1 MNSSIDPSNDPGVD
15 PIAMRR
21 IALQVLILLGLLFG
35 IVAWTQRPEAALVW
49 LMGMSTLPVAWM
61 LVAATGALPGPDR
74 PDQRRHIYNSL
85 VGAGLLVTGALAVTA
100 AVSLEA
106 LAEDWSTRFG
116 MLSSALVL
124 IVIGNGLPKK
134 IEPGCS
140 RTRGLAIQR
149 LLGWTFVVT
158 GLLAAVVWL
167 TVPMELAK
175 PVGLSL
181 YGVAVL
187 FGIVGVAR
195 IRNRP
200 G

>member
-1 MNSSIDPSNDPGVD
+1 MNPTID
-15 PIAMRR
+15 PIALRK

-35 IVAWTQRPEAALVW
+35 AAAWSQRPEGALVW
-49 LMGMSTLPVAWM
+49 LTGMLTLPMAWI
-61 LVAATGALPGPDR
+61 LVAATGALPGSDHPAM
-74 PDQRRHIYNSL
+74 RRHIYNSL
-85 VGAGLLVTGALAVTA
+85 IGAGVLVTGALGVVA
-100 AVSLEA
+100 AVALEA
-106 LAEDWSTRFG
+106 IPEDWSTRFG

-158 GLLAAVVWL
+158 GLIAAVVWL
-167 TVPMELAK
+167 TVPMTYARAA
-175 PVGLSL
+175 GLSV
-181 YGVAVL
+181 YGIAVL
-187 FGIVGVAR
+187 FAIVAVVR
-195 IRNRP
+195 IRRSAPP